1 MIAKSWQEQER
12 VGSLNE
18 TEGLFDQNYNL
29 ENSKKEKNTPNET
42 FSWDPFIKQINDNFD
57 NQQKQIEK
65 LLTKNEFLEKEI
77 ETLKLSMILQNL
89 ILSQLKDTK
98 TPLSKVYEE
107 DFEMWFNTNCN
118 GFSDAEKDVAAAA
131 WKAAKSSLKNQK

>member
-1 MIAKSWQEQER
+1 MTTQNWQEQER

-29 ENSKKEKNTPNET
+29 ENSKKEKNTPNEN

-65 LLTKNEFLEKEI
+65 LLAKNEFFEKEI

-107 DFEMWFNTNCN
+107 DFEMWFNTNYN

-131 WKAAKSSLKNQK
+131 WKAAKISLKK

>member
-1 MIAKSWQEQER
+1 MIAQNWQEQER

-29 ENSKKEKNTPNET
+29 ENSKKEKNTPNEN

-89 ILSQLKDTK
+89 ILGQLKDTK

-131 WKAAKSSLKNQK
+131 WKAAKISLKK